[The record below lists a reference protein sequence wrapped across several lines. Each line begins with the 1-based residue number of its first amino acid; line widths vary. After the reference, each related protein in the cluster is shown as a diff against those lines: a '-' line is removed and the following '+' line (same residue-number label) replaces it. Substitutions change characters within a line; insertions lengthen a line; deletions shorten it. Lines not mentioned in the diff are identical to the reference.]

1 MTSINHHIFVADIGG
16 TNLRVAIIA
25 QSGRDRYNM
34 VCDHTFRTAKIRNI
48 PAFLGNY
55 LKREGRRLIPRVES
69 GCIDFAGPIDSRR
82 KIVSLTNLDL
92 RFTARE
98 TIEATGLERLT
109 LLNDFEAVGYGL
121 EVLIENRPDAFVRL
135 SRRGRLPH
143 RSEPRSTA
151 VVLGAGTG
159 LGTTILMPDPV
170 TRRFRPLPGEGGH
183 VDYGPVEEEEFQI
196 AQWIRRHKNDSP
208 RNPLNRE
215 RVVSG
220 RGLAFVYEALAE
232 LRPDLGRPSVRKAIL
247 RTAASHRP
255 AVVAQNASRDSLC
268 RKTLDV
274 WLRSYARA
282 AKNSAILPLA
292 PGGVFLAGGI
302 AGKILPEMRSGT
314 FMREFLRCDIP
325 SIRAILKQIAV
336 FVITDSS
343 IGLYGCAN
351 VAVNGL
357 A

>member
-1 MTSINHHIFVADIGG
+1 MATINHHILVADIGG

-25 QSGRDRYNM
+25 QSGRDRYEP
-34 VCDHTFRTAKIRNI
+34 VCHHTYHTARIRHI
-48 PAFLGNY
+48 PTFLGHY
-55 LKREGRRLIPRVES
+55 LKRKGRRLAPRVRS
-69 GCIDFAGPIDSRR
+69 ACIDFAGPVDSKRTV
-82 KIVSLTNLDL
+82 VSLTNLDL

-98 TIEATGLERLT
+98 AVEATGLERVT

-121 EVLIENRPDAFVRL
+121 EVLIENKPEAFVRL
-135 SRRGRLPH
+135 SRAGRLPR
-143 RSEPRSTA
+143 RSDSRSTA
-151 VVLGAGTG
+151 LVLGAGTG
-159 LGTTILMPDPV
+159 LGTTILMPDPA
-170 TRRFRPLPGEGGH
+170 TGRFRPLPGEGGH

-220 RGLAFVYEALAE
+220 RGLAFVCEALAE
-232 LRPDLGRPSVRKAIL
+232 LRADLGSPSLRKKIL
-247 RTAASHRP
+247 RTKTADRP
-255 AVVAQNASRDSLC
+255 AVIAENAKRDSLC
-268 RKTLDV
+268 REALDV

-292 PGGVFLAGGI
+292 PGGVFLAGGV

-314 FMREFLRCDIP
+314 FMQEFLRCDIP
-325 SIRAILKQIAV
+325 NIRAILKRIPV
-336 FVITDSS
+336 FVITDYE

>member
-1 MTSINHHIFVADIGG
+1 MTSINHHILAADIGG
-16 TNLRVAIIA
+16 TNLSVAIIA
-25 QSGRDRYNM
+25 QSGRDRYNL
-34 VCDHTFRTAKIRNI
+34 VCHHTYRTARIRNI
-48 PAFLGNY
+48 PGFLGNY
-55 LKREGRRLIPRVES
+55 LKREGRRLIPQVECGS
-69 GCIDFAGPIDSRR
+69 IDFAGPIDSKR
-82 KIVSLTNLDL
+82 KVVSLTNLDA
-92 RFTARE
+92 RFTADE
-98 TIEATGLERLT
+98 AIKATGLERLT

-121 EVLIENRPDAFVRL
+121 EVLIENRPEAFVRL
-135 SRRGRLPH
+135 SRAGRLPH
-143 RSEPRSTA
+143 RSEPMSTV

-159 LGTTILMPDPV
+159 LGTTILMPDPA

-183 VDYGPVEEEEFQI
+183 VDYGPVEEEEFRI
-196 AQWIRRHKNDSP
+196 AQWIRKHKNDSP

-232 LRPDLGRPSVRKAIL
+232 LRPDLGHRSVRSAIL
-247 RTAASHRP
+247 RTKASNRP
-255 AVVAQNASRDSLC
+255 AVIAQNANRDSLC

-292 PGGVFLAGGI
+292 PGGVFLAGGV

-314 FMREFLRCDIP
+314 FMKEFLRCDIP
-325 SIRAILKQIAV
+325 NIRAILKHIPV
-336 FVITDSS
+336 FVITDYR